1 MKKHLLSLSWLLIC
15 FFILSTGCQA
25 LKDPKKENGLLTG
38 DELEQYTSQFGFPL
52 EQVKE
57 NLAFS
62 DLTVTDDAIGIWQ
75 TSAKRVVSGL
85 EFSLL
90 LYENPYDGN
99 LYRYSY
105 GYSAPDESVLETGF
119 SIASQA
125 MEAYGSPSTYPGIS
139 SGIFNEEGKPKEPDP
154 SEEFFCET
162 WQISEN
168 VQFKLSIFLSEEQNI
183 INLEYS
189 NEGAEWQLKPRKK

>member
-1 MKKHLLSLSWLLIC
+1 MKKNILFLL
-15 FFILSTGCQA
+15 FIFTLGLSTGCNPQ
-25 LKDPKKENGLLTG
+25 KSPENGTGLLTG
-38 DELEQYTSQFGFPL
+38 DELEHYTSQFGLPL
-52 EQVKE
+52 DQVKE

-62 DLTVTDDAIGIWQ
+62 DLTLTDDALGIWQ
-75 TSAKRVVSGL
+75 TSEKRAVNGL

-90 LYENPYDGN
+90 LYENPYDGS

-105 GYSAPDESVLETGF
+105 GFGAPDETVLETGF

-139 SGIFNEEGKPKEPDP
+139 TGIFNQEGKPKEPDP

-162 WQISEN
+162 WQISEE
-168 VQFKLSIFLSEEQNI
+168 VQFKLSIFLTEEQNI

-189 NEGAEWQLKPRKK
+189 NEPAEWQPRPRKK